1 MSKAEMSEAEMSE
14 AEPIIV
20 LAAPASEA
28 KKPPAW
34 RRPALVAAAVVVLLA
49 VAGWVTYAQRFE
61 DTDDAQ
67 VDGDISA
74 ISPRVNG
81 TVVAVHFVDNQPVKR
96 GDLLVEIDPR
106 DFQVALQV
114 AQASVEQAEAQFQ
127 AELPMVEITST
138 SNSTS
143 LATTTEDLATARAEF
158 EEAKSSLDQLRAQ
171 LVQAVA
177 NNRYAQQQ
185 IARGEQLF
193 SDEVIT
199 QADLDQRSS
208 AADANAANV
217 QSLRQAVAAA
227 EQRVGQKRARIQ
239 SGASRLTEVRLNNPR
254 QLDTRKANLAVR
266 QAALDVA
273 RAQLEQAELNLS
285 YTKVL
290 APVDGIAGKKSV
302 NVGDRV
308 QPGQQL
314 AAITQ
319 TGRLWITANF
329 RETQLARLK
338 PGQRA
343 SIYVDAIGRDV
354 EGTVESIGAATG
366 ARFSLLPPEN
376 ATGNYVKVV
385 QRLPVRIAIG
395 PGQPGIDRLRPGMS
409 VEPKVRVQ

>member
-1 MSKAEMSEAEMSE
+1 MSEAELI
-14 AEPIIV
+14 PV
-20 LAAPASEA
+20 LAYPESLPGSEQ
-28 KKPPAW
+28 KKPITRVLAM
-34 RRPALVAAAVVVLLA
+34 VAAAAAALLA
-49 VAGWVTYAQRFE
+49 IGAWVIYTHRFE

-81 TVVAVHFVDNQPVKR
+81 TVAAVHFVDNQPVKQ
-96 GDLLVEIDPR
+96 GDLLMEIDPR
-106 DFQVALQV
+106 DFQVALLQ
-114 AQASVEQAEAQFQ
+114 AQAGVEQAEAQFQ

-138 SNSTS
+138 SNLTS
-143 LATTTEDLATARAEF
+143 LATTTEDLATARAEL

-177 NNRYAQQQ
+177 NDRYAQQQ
-185 IARGEQLF
+185 IARGKQLF
-193 SDEVIT
+193 QDNVIP
-199 QADLDQRSS
+199 QADLDLRSS
-208 AADANAANV
+208 AADASAANV
-217 QSLRQAVAAA
+217 QSLRQAIAAA
-227 EQRVGQKRARIQ
+227 VQRVDQKRARIQ

-254 QLDTRKANLAVR
+254 QLDTRRANLAVR
-266 QAALDVA
+266 KAALDVA
-273 RAQLEQAELNLS
+273 RAQQQQAELNLS
-285 YTKVL
+285 YTRVL

-308 QPGQQL
+308 QPGQEL

-319 TGRLWITANF
+319 TGRLWVTANF

-343 SIYVDAIGRDV
+343 TIYVDAIGSEL
-354 EGTVESIGAATG
+354 EGKVESIAAATG

-385 QRLPVRIAIG
+385 QRLPVRIAIEA
-395 PGQPGIDRLRPGMS
+395 GQPGLDRLRPGMS
-409 VEPKVRVQ
+409 VEPKVWIR

>member
-1 MSKAEMSEAEMSE
+1 MSEAES
-14 AEPIIV
+14 IHV
-20 LAAPASEA
+20 LADPESLPVSEP
-28 KKPPAW
+28 KKPTTRVLAM
-34 RRPALVAAAVVVLLA
+34 VAAAAAALLA
-49 VAGWVTYAQRFE
+49 IGAWVIYTHRFE

-81 TVVAVHFVDNQPVKR
+81 TVAAVHFVDNQPVKQ
-96 GDLLVEIDPR
+96 GDLLMEIDPR
-106 DFQVALQV
+106 DFQVALLQ
-114 AQASVEQAEAQFQ
+114 AQAGVEQAEAQFQ

-138 SNSTS
+138 SNLTS
-143 LATTTEDLATARAEF
+143 LATTTEDLATARAEL

-177 NNRYAQQQ
+177 NDRYAQQQ
-185 IARGEQLF
+185 IARGKQLF
-193 SDEVIT
+193 QDNVIP
-199 QADLDQRSS
+199 QADLDLRSS
-208 AADANAANV
+208 AADASAANA
-217 QSLRQAVAAA
+217 QSLRQAIAAA
-227 EQRVGQKRARIQ
+227 VQRVDQKRARIQ

-254 QLDTRKANLAVR
+254 QLDTRRANLAVR
-266 QAALDVA
+266 KAALDVA
-273 RAQLEQAELNLS
+273 RAQQQQAELNLS
-285 YTKVL
+285 YTRVL

-308 QPGQQL
+308 QPGQEL

-319 TGRLWITANF
+319 TGRLWVTANF

-343 SIYVDAIGRDV
+343 TIYVDAIGSEL
-354 EGTVESIGAATG
+354 EGRVESIAAATG

-385 QRLPVRIAIG
+385 QRLPVRIAIEA
-395 PGQPGIDRLRPGMS
+395 GQPGLDRLRPGMS
-409 VEPKVRVQ
+409 VEPKVWIR

>member
-1 MSKAEMSEAEMSE
+1 
-14 AEPIIV
+14 
-20 LAAPASEA
+20 
-28 KKPPAW
+28 
-34 RRPALVAAAVVVLLA
+34 
-49 VAGWVTYAQRFE
+49 
-61 DTDDAQ
+61 
-67 VDGDISA
+67 
-74 ISPRVNG
+74 
-81 TVVAVHFVDNQPVKR
+81 
-96 GDLLVEIDPR
+96 LVEIDPR

-114 AQASVEQAEAQFQ
+114 ALASVEQAEAQFQ

-143 LATTTEDLATARAEF
+143 LATTTEDLATARAEL

-308 QPGQQL
+308 QPGQEL

-319 TGRLWITANF
+319 TGRLWVTANF

-354 EGTVESIGAATG
+354 EGTVESIAAATG

-385 QRLPVRIAIG
+385 QRMPVRIAIDA
-395 PGQPGIDRLRPGMS
+395 GQPGLDRLRPGMS
-409 VEPKVRVQ
+409 VEPKVRVR

>member
-1 MSKAEMSEAEMSE
+1 MSQAES
-14 AEPIIV
+14 IHV
-20 LAAPASEA
+20 LAAPAAEPVSA
-28 KKPPAW
+28 PKKSAA
-34 RRPALVAAAVVVLLA
+34 RLLAMVAAASAVLLA
-49 VAGWVTYAQRFE
+49 LAAWVIYAHRFE

-81 TVVAVHFVDNQPVKR
+81 TVVAVHFVDNQPVKQ
-96 GDLLVEIDPR
+96 GDLLTEIDPR
-106 DFQVALQV
+106 DFQVALLQ
-114 AQASVEQAEAQFQ
+114 AQAGVEQAEAQYQ

-138 SNSTS
+138 SNLTS
-143 LATTTEDLATARAEF
+143 LATTTEDLATARAEL
-158 EEAKSSLDQLRAQ
+158 EEAKSALDQLRAQ

-177 NNRYAQQQ
+177 NDRYAQQQ
-185 IARGEQLF
+185 IVRGKQLF
-193 SDEVIT
+193 EDHVIP
-199 QADLDQRSS
+199 QNDLDQRSS
-208 AADANAANV
+208 AADASAANV
-217 QSLRQAVAAA
+217 QSLRQAIAAA
-227 EQRVGQKRARIQ
+227 EQRVDQKRARIQ

-254 QLDTRKANLAVR
+254 QLDTKKANLAVR
-266 QAALDVA
+266 KAALDVA
-273 RAQLEQAELNLS
+273 RAQLQQAELNLS

-308 QPGQQL
+308 QPGQEL

-319 TGRLWITANF
+319 TGRLWVTANF

-354 EGTVESIGAATG
+354 EGTVESIAAATG

-385 QRLPVRIAIG
+385 QRMPVRIAIDA
-395 PGQPGIDRLRPGMS
+395 GQPGLDRLRPGMS
-409 VEPKVRVQ
+409 VEPKVRVR

>member
-1 MSKAEMSEAEMSE
+1 MSEAETIHVL
-14 AEPIIV
+14 AEPVSLPVSEQKKPTTRV
-20 LAAPASEA
+20 LAMVAG
-28 KKPPAW
+28 
-34 RRPALVAAAVVVLLA
+34 AAAALLA
-49 VAGWVTYAQRFE
+49 IGAWVIYTHRFE

-81 TVVAVHFVDNQPVKR
+81 TVAAVHFVDNQPVKQ
-96 GDLLVEIDPR
+96 GDLLMEIDPR
-106 DFQVALQV
+106 DFQVALLQ
-114 AQASVEQAEAQFQ
+114 AQAGVEQAEAQFQ

-138 SNSTS
+138 SNLTS
-143 LATTTEDLATARAEF
+143 LATTTEDLATARAEL

-177 NNRYAQQQ
+177 NDRYAQQQ
-185 IARGEQLF
+185 IARGKQLF
-193 SDEVIT
+193 QDNVIP
-199 QADLDQRSS
+199 QADLDLRSS
-208 AADANAANV
+208 GADASAANV
-217 QSLRQAVAAA
+217 QSLRQAIAAA
-227 EQRVGQKRARIQ
+227 VQRVDQKRARIQ

-254 QLDTRKANLAVR
+254 QLDTRRANLAVR
-266 QAALDVA
+266 KAALDVV
-273 RAQLEQAELNLS
+273 RAQLQQAELNLS
-285 YTKVL
+285 YTRVL

-308 QPGQQL
+308 QPGQEL

-319 TGRLWITANF
+319 TGRLWVTANF

-343 SIYVDAIGRDV
+343 TIYVDAIGSEL
-354 EGTVESIGAATG
+354 EGRVESIAAATG

-385 QRLPVRIAIG
+385 QRLPVRIAIEA
-395 PGQPGIDRLRPGMS
+395 GQPGLDRLRPGMS
-409 VEPKVRVQ
+409 VEPKVWIR